1 MESKNYA
8 TAEAAIKDLKDG
20 YNRKNQSSLQIF
32 CFFVGI

>member
-20 YNRKNQSSLQIF
+20 YNRKKPIF
-32 CFFVGI
+32 FANVFFLVGI